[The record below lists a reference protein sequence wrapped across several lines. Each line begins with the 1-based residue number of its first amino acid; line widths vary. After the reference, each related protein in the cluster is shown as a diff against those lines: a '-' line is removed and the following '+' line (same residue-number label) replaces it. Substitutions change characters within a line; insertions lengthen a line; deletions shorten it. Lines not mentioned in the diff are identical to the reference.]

1 MATMMAAPFSR
12 IVSLVSLLSMAATA
26 GAAEPGSAPAPL
38 PTVAVGD
45 TWTYQYTDVWK
56 HTPGNLNRTEVTAV
70 DAGGIQVDVKRAA
83 TSAVLSHSRYTPEL
97 NPIDRGKMHFAP
109 YYARY
114 AFPLVPG
121 KAWTVDATGD
131 NPAAGR
137 RWRYQINGKALGW
150 EKITVPAGEFDV
162 IKVEV
167 VSYYHGEEVGSRG
180 GGGQSKETVWYAP
193 AVNNFVKLEYQDTNW
208 QGTIFNR
215 DQWELTAFSRK

>member
-1 MATMMAAPFSR
+1 MRAPIHRLAALLPL
-12 IVSLVSLLSMAATA
+12 LVVAAAA
-26 GAAEPGSAPAPL
+26 GAAEPVTASAPA

-45 TWTYQYTDVWK
+45 SWTYQYTDVWK

-70 DAGGIQVDVKRAA
+70 DATGIQVDVKRPA
-83 TSAVLSHSRYTPEL
+83 TGAVLSHYRYTPEM

-109 YYARY
+109 YYARF
-114 AFPLVPG
+114 AFPLAPG

-131 NPAAGR
+131 NPAVGK
-137 RWRYQINGKALGW
+137 RWRYQVNGKAIGW
-150 EKITVPAGEFDV
+150 EKITVPAGEFDA

-167 VSYYHGEEVGSRG
+167 VSYYQGEEVGTRG
-180 GGGQSKETVWYAP
+180 GSGQSKETAWYAP

-215 DQWELTAFSRK
+215 DQWELTTFSHK